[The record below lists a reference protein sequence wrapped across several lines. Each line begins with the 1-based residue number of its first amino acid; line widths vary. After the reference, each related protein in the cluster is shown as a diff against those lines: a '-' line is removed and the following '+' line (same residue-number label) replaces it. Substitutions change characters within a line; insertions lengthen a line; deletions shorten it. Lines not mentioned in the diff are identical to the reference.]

1 MSVFQLV
8 LQDPTLKVVMDYLI
22 KGIQRCQ
29 TWARPDIMKALAA
42 VVYENCDKIQQV
54 CIFYALGG
62 YSDIF
67 IYISYYIFIYTLA
80 RVIFWGA

>member
-29 TWARPDIMKALAA
+29 TWARPDILKALAA

-54 CIFYALGG
+54 CSIEIEMGIM
-62 YSDIF
+62 D
-67 IYISYYIFIYTLA
+67 
-80 RVIFWGA
+80 